1 MKLGAE
7 IGVRLLRVFYWLLW
21 IGEMCG
27 TGALLAMA
35 VMLARGVNF
44 SGYPL
49 RQDAIY
55 NGGAIMIGLVLIVA
69 CAHYIL
75 TIPIGKKLAEGK
87 ADD

>member
-21 IGEMCG
+21 VAEAFAIFLSGNVLWV
-27 TGALLAMA
+27 TLLSE
-35 VMLARGVNF
+35 NF
-44 SGYPL
+44 
-49 RQDAIY
+49 RKFDVV
-55 NGGAIMIGLVLIVA
+55 IGLILLPAAA

-75 TIPIGKKLAEGK
+75 TIPIGRKLAEDK

>member
-21 IGEMCG
+21 VAEA
-27 TGALLAMA
+27 GAVWVVGFILYRLASGKSDFESDM
-35 VMLARGVNF
+35 MPFLTWLPLA
-44 SGYPL
+44 
-49 RQDAIY
+49 
-55 NGGAIMIGLVLIVA
+55 VA

-75 TIPIGKKLAEGK
+75 TIPIGRKLAEDK